1 MLIGKYCKPVKKNI
15 MESKKK
21 SDRLKYD
28 DEHVNLGLDADHS
41 SDGPTAAARLNDDN
55 DRISGNPDGESDDAD
70 NASGV
75 YSPLEDK

>member
-1 MLIGKYCKPVKKNI
+1 

-21 SDRLKYD
+21 SDRLKCD
-28 DEHVNLGLDADHS
+28 DGHVDLGLDADHS

-55 DRISGNPDGESDDAD
+55 DRISGNPDGESDNAD
-70 NASGV
+70 NDASGI

>member
-1 MLIGKYCKPVKKNI
+1 

-21 SDRLKYD
+21 SDHLKFD
-28 DEHVNLGLDADHS
+28 DENVNHGLDADHS
-41 SDGPTAAARLNDDN
+41 SDGPTTTARMNDDN

-70 NASGV
+70 DDASGV